1 MKAHLVKPSRRLPF
15 LINFDHASSILET
28 VTNGVL
34 MAEALRR
41 TICWVP
47 TWNKGREG
55 VGLEHLLL
63 DERVADSVVLAFDE
77 ERGPFRLTYR
87 LTWDESWQLREAD
100 LVVAT
105 ERSTTSLNLRTDGRG
120 RWRDGDGQAIGELDG
135 CVDIDISPTPFTN
148 TFPIRRVPLE
158 VGERRQFRMAWVFAP
173 DLTVRPQPQA
183 YTRLADRLY
192 LFESLD
198 GSGFSAELPV
208 DKDGIVLDYPG
219 LFRRVADSG

>member
-1 MKAHLVKPSRRLPF
+1 
-15 LINFDHASSILET
+15 
-28 VTNGVL
+28 
-34 MAEALRR
+34 MAEALTR
-41 TICWVP
+41 TICWAP
-47 TWNKGREG
+47 IWNKGREG

-63 DERVADSVVLAFDE
+63 DERVADSVVLAFGE

-87 LTWDESWQLREAD
+87 LTWDESWRLREAE
-100 LVVAT
+100 LVVTT
-105 ERSTTSLNLRTDGRG
+105 ERSTTSLNLRTDSRG
-120 RWRDGDGQAIGELDG
+120 RWRYGDGRAIDEIDC
-135 CVDIDISPTPFTN
+135 CVDIDIWPTPFTN
-148 TFPIRRVPLE
+148 SFPIRREPML

-208 DKDGIVLDYPG
+208 DEDSIVLDYPG
-219 LFRRVADSG
+219 LFRRVVDSG